1 MKELAPKGKDGCHLG
16 IGDIVDIYWQDETL
30 DRATI
35 LTIDK
40 LLNADEIRIFDAKVL
55 WHSGSIG
62 LASTAAMVLVSKAS
76 GDKNVY

>member
-1 MKELAPKGKDGCHLG
+1 MSELTPKGKDGCALG
-16 IGDIVDIYWQDETL
+16 IGDLVDIYWQDETL

-40 LLNADEIRIFDAKVL
+40 MLNADEIKIFDAKVL

-76 GDKNVY
+76 GGK